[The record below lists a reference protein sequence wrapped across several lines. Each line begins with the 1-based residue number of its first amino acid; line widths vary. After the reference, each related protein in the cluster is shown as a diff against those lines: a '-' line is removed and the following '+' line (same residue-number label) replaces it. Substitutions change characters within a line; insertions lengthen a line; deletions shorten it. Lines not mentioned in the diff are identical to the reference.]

1 MDMENYD
8 AALPLMT
15 ENLRRKRRLLGDDS
29 QSTLASVRNLV
40 GRTDLLECPS
50 SGQFCGDLRDPA
62 GAISN

>member
-40 GRTDLLECPS
+40 GRTDH
-50 SGQFCGDLRDPA
+50 A
-62 GAISN
+62 